1 MNQLRIDPLSGRW
14 VTVATD
20 RAQRQAL
27 FVPRQL
33 TLDSLEGIP
42 CPFCPGMETSA
53 PPALEIYGTSG
64 AWLVRVLPNRYPAF
78 DGDAP
83 FVIENRGPVF
93 TEAPASGI
101 HEVLVISPDHDA
113 TMASLPDE
121 QVSLVML
128 AIRDRVEQHEHTP
141 GLRYSQ
147 VIINHGRQAGA
158 SVAHPHGQLLGIP
171 FVPRELADEL
181 ASFDRFAGGCL
192 VCAAAA
198 AEQSFESR
206 MIQVSEHAV
215 TFCPYW
221 SGTPYEIL
229 VVPRHHGS
237 HLHRATTEGI
247 VGVGQAV
254 RSALRALNDAIGDVA
269 YNVVF
274 HSAPYS
280 STGEYHWH
288 VHILPC
294 LTTRAGF
301 ELGTGVM
308 INVVGPEK
316 AAEDIRGAL
325 SRMELDSSNAG
336 VSAAS

>member
-1 MNQLRIDPLSGRW
+1 
-14 VTVATD
+14 VTVATG

-42 CPFCPGMETSA
+42 CPFCPGMEASA
-53 PPALEIYGTSG
+53 SPALEIYGSSG
-64 AWLVRVLPNRYPAF
+64 TWLVRVLPNRYPAF
-78 DGDAP
+78 EGDTP

-128 AIRDRVEQHEHTP
+128 AIRDRVAQHEGTA

-158 SVAHPHGQLLGIP
+158 SIAHPHGQLLGIP

-181 ASFDRFAGGCL
+181 AGFDRFAGGCL

-198 AEQSFESR
+198 AELSFESR
-206 MIQVSEHAV
+206 MVQATEHAV

-229 VVPRHHGS
+229 VVPRDHGA
-237 HLHRATTEGI
+237 HLHRASTEGI
-247 VGVGQAV
+247 VGVGRAV
-254 RSALRALNDAIGDVA
+254 RSALRAINESVGDVA

-274 HSAPYS
+274 HSAPFS
-280 STGEYHWH
+280 GTTEYHWH

-316 AAEDIRGAL
+316 AAEDLRQAL
-325 SRMELDSSNAG
+325 ARVEPESSDG
-336 VSAAS
+336 SVSAAS